1 MKPILFSCLFLCL
14 LATSCKKQSLPK
26 ATIRTAF
33 IQYPTDEI
41 DTLIVKRYGYGSHFT
56 QFIDST
62 ILIES
67 MSTIITNNDTMTV
80 FPSYDNCSI
89 NDNYDWEIIN
99 TSDHQSLKIENIQYN
114 MIEYTPGIFA
124 MDRPRGSSPV
134 SSYILNGNQVSI
146 PNVSQYDEAR
156 VYMTK

>member
-1 MKPILFSCLFLCL
+1 MKPILFSCFFLCL

-33 IQYPTDEI
+33 IQYPADEI
-41 DTLIVKRYGYGSHFT
+41 DTLIFKRYGYGSHFT

-62 ILIES
+62 ILTES
-67 MSTIITNNDTMTV
+67 MRTIITNNDTVTV
-80 FPSYDNCSI
+80 FPSIENCYM
-89 NDNYDWEIIN
+89 NDNFDWEIIN
-99 TSDHQSLKIENIQYN
+99 PSDHQSLKIENIQYN
-114 MIEYTPGIFA
+114 MIEYTSGIFA
-124 MDRPRGSSPV
+124 MDPPRGSSPV

-146 PNVSQYDEAR
+146 PDGGQYGNAD